1 MKAEADSNLSSLT
14 DALKRSSEVLKFGA
28 SSQILD
34 YEQHFSSLK
43 NLYDDWLA
51 SFIRMDFDRKE
62 AARTAK
68 EFFNADCVRFAGID
82 GTMYSRQLFDLVIF
96 FGGAYAST
104 GSIAFSDDGNCKVK
118 YDEKTLRQSAG
129 ISSVVPVYVNDIP
142 EIDQTFSESVQPG
155 DIDPN
160 KPLTDESIVNNST
173 IANWIMTFA
182 EFYLAYKL
190 AVDENQN
197 TRIILLDRS
206 LSIERASLIYDTAKR
221 DVWKAKSSL
230 IGYKVNG
237 EPIDVNDLTTARQ
250 CVCNEELGLPPPRAD
265 YLRYAVIELVKRKGP
280 LKDEQILAE
289 LEISDENR
297 ARRVK
302 RYIAKSVKEDIIC
315 ESGGSYSLNP
325 RYLTSSERIKELVT
339 TIGDRFFF
347 TKTAD
352 VRNSSVMKIVKNGKE
367 HWLTTVDIAFL
378 TLFALHMLMEEC
390 WKKHILLVGVTKD
403 TAARDFKRQ
412 LVPIMYSEGML
423 NKAFSP
429 MEFDKLPNTDRMILQ
444 SASILNV
451 SQIHPPW
458 SLIEYDS
465 AFRTMIP
472 DRQNR
477 RGYVSGAIKNRMSL
491 EKTFLKTYVQL
502 SEAKSDPM
510 LRSNVLLID
519 RLVYPAYDCTAE
531 NVTKF
536 LNEFGGA
543 EEPVE
548 VVLFR
553 NKDQMN
559 KLQDLVMNILVAMA
573 PSSIPEAFGH
583 NKPLFIADKV
593 AKWNYSQ
600 FKCMVDTTAGWIVNN
615 HKLRRFVFYM
625 STFRERRATFE
636 AARREQV

>member
-1 MKAEADSNLSSLT
+1 MSSLT
-14 DALKRSSEVLKFGA
+14 DALKRSSEVLKSGA
-28 SSQILD
+28 STQILD
-34 YEQHFSSLK
+34 YEQHFSSLR

-51 SFIRMDFDRKE
+51 SFIRMNFDKKE
-62 AARTAK
+62 ASKTAK
-68 EFFNADCVRFAGID
+68 EFFGADCVRFAGVD

-104 GSIAFSDDGNCKVK
+104 GSVTFCDDGSCKVK

-129 ISSVVPVYVNDIP
+129 ISSVVPIYVNDIP
-142 EIDQTFSESVQPG
+142 EIDQTFSESVQAG

-190 AVDENQN
+190 AIDPNQN
-197 TRIILLDRS
+197 IGIILLDRS
-206 LSIERASLIYDTAKR
+206 LSIERAGLIYDTAKR

-230 IGYKVNG
+230 IGYKVND

-250 CVCNEELGLPPPRAD
+250 CVCNEQLVLPPPRAD
-265 YLRYAVIELVKRKGP
+265 YLRYAVIELARRKGP
-280 LKDEQILAE
+280 LTEKQVLAE
-289 LEISDENR
+289 LGISDEKRAKR
-297 ARRVK
+297 AR
-302 RYIAKSVKEDIIC
+302 RYIAKSVQEGIIC
-315 ESGGSYSLNP
+315 EEDGNYNLNQK
-325 RYLTSSERIKELVT
+325 YATTSARIKKLVT
-339 TIGDRFFF
+339 MIGDKFFF

-352 VRNSSVMKIVKNGKE
+352 ARNSSIMKIVKDGKE
-367 HWLTTVDIAFL
+367 HWLTTIDIAFL

-390 WKKHILLVGVTKD
+390 WKRRILLVGITKD

-412 LVPIMYSEGML
+412 LIPIMYGEGML

-429 MEFDKLPNTDRMILQ
+429 LEFDKLPNTDRMILQ
-444 SASILNV
+444 SASILNT
-451 SQIHPPW
+451 SKIHPPW

-519 RLVYPAYDCTAE
+519 RLVYPEYDYTAE

-548 VVLFR
+548 VILFR
-553 NKDQMN
+553 NRDQVN
-559 KLQDLVMNILVAMA
+559 RLQDLVMSVLVAMA

>member
-1 MKAEADSNLSSLT
+1 MKAEADSNVSSLT

-51 SFIRMDFDRKE
+51 SFIRMNFDRK
-62 AARTAK
+62 AASKTAK
-68 EFFNADCVRFAGID
+68 EFFGTDCVRFAGID

-104 GSIAFSDDGNCKVK
+104 GSVTFCDDGSCRVK

-129 ISSVVPVYVNDIP
+129 ISSVIPIYVNDIP
-142 EIDQTFSESVQPG
+142 EIDQTFSESVQAG

-160 KPLTDESIVNNST
+160 KPLTDDSIVNNST

-190 AVDENQN
+190 ATDSEQN
-197 TRIILLDRS
+197 IRIILLDRS

-221 DVWKAKSSL
+221 EVWKAKSSL
-230 IGYKVNG
+230 IGYKIGN
-237 EPIDVNDLTTARQ
+237 ELIDVNDLTIARQ
-250 CVCNEELGLPPPRAD
+250 CVCNEQLGLPPPRSD
-265 YLRYAVIELVKRKGP
+265 YLRYAIIELVKRQGSLTEK
-280 LKDEQILAE
+280 QILAE
-289 LEISDENR
+289 LGISDEKR
-297 ARRVK
+297 ARRAR
-302 RYIAKSVKEDIIC
+302 RYLAKSVEEGIIC
-315 ESGGSYSLNP
+315 EEKEAHMLNP
-325 RYLTSSERIKELVT
+325 KHVTTSGRIRKLVT

-352 VRNSSVMKIVKNGKE
+352 VRNSSVMKIVKDGRE

-378 TLFALHMLMEEC
+378 TLFTLHMLMEEC
-390 WKKHILLVGVTKD
+390 WKRRILLVGITKD

-412 LVPIMYSEGML
+412 LVPIMYGEGML
-423 NKAFSP
+423 KKAFSRT
-429 MEFDKLPNTDRMILQ
+429 EFDKLPNTDRMILQ
-444 SASILNV
+444 SASILNTSKV
-451 SQIHPPW
+451 HPPW

-472 DRQNR
+472 DRQGR
-477 RGYVSGAIKNRMSL
+477 QGYVSGAIKNRMSL

-502 SEAKSDPM
+502 SQAKSDPM

-519 RLVYPAYDCTAE
+519 RLVYPEYDYKVE

-548 VVLFR
+548 VILFR
-553 NKDQMN
+553 NKDQVN
-559 KLQDLVMNILVAMA
+559 KLQDLVMSVLVVMA

-600 FKCMVDTTAGWIVNN
+600 FKCIVDTTAGWIVNN
-615 HKLRRFVFYM
+615 HKLRKFVFYM